1 MSALLRKQLLS
12 ALAAACA
19 LCFTA
24 PPAIAQAPVQQDEP
38 TAAATAAKPR
48 LSASEAFEKQDN
60 GQFLQLH
67 ARFLARAKSGPVGLL
82 FLGDSI
88 TAGWQRAP
96 HIWEAYYGKYQPAN
110 FGIGGARTQNLIWQ
124 IEHGELEGIA
134 PKVAV
139 LMMGT
144 NNSLDYSAE
153 EIAAADR
160 KIVAMVRARLPHTR
174 ILVLGIFPRGPRDA
188 KGGPVTPAAIEEAS
202 RRMATIAAVNRELAT
217 LDDGKTIRF
226 LDIGAV
232 FLGQDGRIPHTIMPD
247 QLHPV
252 AAGYQLWAD
261 AMQPLLDSMMKE
273 PKKDEK

>member
-67 ARFLARAKSGPVGLL
+67 ARFLARAKNGPVGLL

-110 FGIGGARTQNLIWQ
+110 FGIGGARTQNQ

-160 KIVAMVRARLPHTR
+160 KIVAMVRARLPNTR

-217 LDDGKTIRF
+217 LDDGKTVRF

>member
-1 MSALLRKQLLS
+1 MSRLPRKHLLP

-19 LCFTA
+19 LAFA
-24 PPAIAQAPVQQDEP
+24 FSLPPAMAQAGAP
-38 TAAATAAKPR
+38 AAAPAKR

-60 GQFLQLH
+60 GQFLQNH

-153 EIAAADR
+153 EIAAANR
-160 KIVAMVRARLPHTR
+160 KIVAMVRARLPDTR
-174 ILVLGIFPRGPRDA
+174 VLVLGIFPRGPRDA
-188 KGGPVTPAAIEEAS
+188 KGGPVTPAAVEEAAK
-202 RRMATIAAVNRELAT
+202 RMATIAAVNRELAT

-232 FLGQDGRIPHTIMPD
+232 FLGQDGHIPHTIMPD

-261 AMQPLLDSMMKE
+261 AMQPLLDSMMKDA
-273 PKKDEK
+273 KKDDK

>member
-1 MSALLRKQLLS
+1 MMAAAFHKRLL
-12 ALAAACA
+12 LAAALAGA
-19 LCFTA
+19 LTGA
-24 PPAIAQAPVQQDEP
+24 PTDALADTPALPLPLPATAQAP
-38 TAAATAAKPR
+38 AAAQPKPK
-48 LSASEAFEKQDN
+48 LSASEAFEKQDST
-60 GQFLQLH
+60 FLQLH

-144 NNSLDYSAE
+144 NNSLDYNAE

-160 KIVAMVRARLPHTR
+160 KIIAMVRARLPETK
-174 ILVLGIFPRGPRDA
+174 ILVLGIFPRGPRDP
-188 KGGPVTPAAIEEAS
+188 KGGPITPAAVEEAAK
-202 RRMATIAAVNRELAT
+202 RMATIDAVNRDLAA
-217 LDDGKTIRF
+217 LDDGKMVRF

-232 FLGQDGRIPHTIMPD
+232 FLGQDGRIPKSIMPD
-247 QLHPV
+247 QLHPG

-261 AMQPLLDSMMKE
+261 AMRPLLDSMMKQ
-273 PKKDEK
+273 